1 MYLYTVFKYIEFK
14 YCPAL
19 KTLSECIS
27 LSFKR
32 KIERIYVLK
41 KTA

>member
-1 MYLYTVFKYIEFK
+1 MYLYTEFKYIVFK

-27 LSFKR
+27 LSFKEKLR
-32 KIERIYVLK
+32 EFMF
-41 KTA
+41 